1 MSARSFGTLAEDTC
15 PYILGTSDPLGPRAP
30 SSWARRE
37 IFVLSTLSVPDSGG
51 IYNGP
56 FDFRLEAVLPGVL
69 SFVYRTDRE
78 R

>member
-1 MSARSFGTLAEDTC
+1 MIDDMSLYFVE
-15 PYILGTSDPLGPRAP
+15 PSDPLGPRAP

-37 IFVLSTLSVPDSGG
+37 IFVLSTLSVPDSRG

-69 SFVYRTDRE
+69 SFVYRTNRE